1 MEKLNISL
9 ELNANR
15 IDNSIISICVDDI
28 IIGEIVLTTTDMIK
42 KEFTVDVDSGKHKLR
57 LLVNPTDGNIINIHS
72 IEINKKVFVDT
83 DDPMNNRYLK
93 THGFYK
99 QPHETEYSNINNIG
113 QPGEF
118 YLPFETPILFWFL
131 NSFPDDAGK
140 EYDEHGEYFE
150 NPADYDPNSGLTVL
164 EYIKSV
170 RPWLF

>member
-9 ELNANR
+9 KLNINR
-15 IDNSIISICVDDI
+15 IDNSIVSIFVDDVMVS
-28 IIGEIVLTTTDMIK
+28 EIVLNTTDIIK
-42 KEFTVDVDSGKHKLR
+42 KEFTIDVDPGKHKLR
-57 LLVNPTDGNIINIHS
+57 LLVNPTNGNVINIRS
-72 IEINKKVFVDT
+72 IEINKKLFSDT
-83 DDPMNNRYLK
+83 DNPLNNRYLK

-99 QPHETEYSNINNIG
+99 QSHESEYLNINNIG

-118 YLPFETPILFWFL
+118 YMPFETPTVLWFL
-131 NSFPDDAGK
+131 NAFPEDAGI